1 MLSDVKHTEKTI
13 NNRLAPDY
21 LASKSDTERFLII
34 LFSLFVTSLVFYFSG
49 IHDYFIADSLVG
61 LNLKWSDAAYE
72 LTSQGAVFGYRPM
85 GVAWF
90 VLNNSLWG
98 DWAFGHR
105 IMALALHA
113 ANGAMLFLIAYRL
126 KNNLLMASLAA
137 LLFITLPVQ
146 VETVQWLAAL
156 AGSATS
162 TFFFLLSC
170 WIWIKP
176 QDFPNKTGRFLSAV
190 FFLFALLTK
199 EISAALPLTLL
210 LFDWYLKKV
219 KPPQTIVGFLKW
231 FISYWPLAA
240 SFLIYFLGS
249 YATGTF
255 NTSYEATA
263 SGYNNFFALIHR
275 FDQFFN
281 VMAMPVSGF
290 IEWRLGALA
299 GLWITVFVVL
309 LHISKSARVFFTL
322 TLINLF
328 PGIFYFADRLTYLPV
343 AFWSLGLSILL
354 FNLIHFL
361 QKHSSRSGLKLFIK
375 TAAILGV
382 VLLLVMN
389 YRFVQRRLEPW
400 SNAAR
405 LCKTIPEKVYQLL
418 PDPEPGAQ
426 LILVD
431 MTFSPGIPVSL
442 WALFAETERCYNRP
456 DLEIRQ
462 IYEGPDVLNLINIK
476 SIPCESERTRYFVKY
491 FQKEDSVG
499 FAGINELRHDCPE

>member
-1 MLSDVKHTEKTI
+1 MKIGNPLDPAILSATSYTK
-13 NNRLAPDY
+13 
-21 LASKSDTERFLII
+21 RFFILLIA
-34 LFSLFVTSLVFYFSG
+34 LFATSLIFYFSG
-49 IHDYFIADSLVG
+49 INDYFISDSLVG
-61 LNLKWSDAAYE
+61 LNLKWSDVFGE
-72 LTSQGAVFGYRPM
+72 LTRSGGVDGYRPL

-98 DWAFGHR
+98 DWAVGHR
-105 IMALALHA
+105 LISLALHS
-113 ANGAMLFLIAYRL
+113 ANGAILFLIAYRL
-126 KNNLLMASLAA
+126 KNNLGIASLAA
-137 LLFITLPVQ
+137 LLFITLPAQ
-146 VETVQWLAAL
+146 VETVHWLAAS

-162 TFFFLLSC
+162 TFFFLLAV
-170 WIWIKP
+170 WLWIKP
-176 QDFPNKTGRFLSAV
+176 LGFPETMNRFLSAA

-210 LFDWYLKKV
+210 LLDWYLKKV
-219 KPPQTIVGFLKW
+219 KPPQSIAEYFKW
-231 FISYWPLAA
+231 FVSYWPLAA

-249 YATGTF
+249 FVTGTF
-255 NTSYEATA
+255 NNSYEATA
-263 SGYNNFFALIHR
+263 SGYSNFFDLLQR

-281 VMAMPVSGF
+281 VMALPVSGF

-299 GLWITVFVVL
+299 GLWIIVFVLL
-309 LHISKSARVFFTL
+309 LHLSKSARLFFTL

-328 PGIFYFADRLTYLPV
+328 PGLFYFADRLTYLPL

-354 FNLIHFL
+354 FNLYHFL
-361 QKHSSRSGLKLFIK
+361 CKHSNRSGLRLFIK
-375 TAAILGV
+375 TAAIFGV

-405 LCKTIPEKVYQLL
+405 LCKTIPEKVFQLL
-418 PDPEPGAQ
+418 PEPERGAQ
-426 LILVD
+426 IILVD
-431 MTFSPGIPVSL
+431 MTFLPGIPLSL
-442 WALFAETERCYNRP
+442 WAIFSETERCYNRP

-462 IYEGPDVLNLINIK
+462 IYDGPDVLNLINIK

-491 FQKEDSVG
+491 CQHEDSVA